1 MLSSNCPSPTH
12 LQLTSCRSHS
22 NYTRRECSNRTF
34 SRVHVSHACTHAY
47 TKVYQSFARSP
58 SFKAH
63 HLRASRSSE
72 HVSQQGCF
80 LHRVVS
86 PSSAPEVLSGVVAF
100 LLNRRCLFKRTP
112 ESRAS
117 CDLRASG
124 KGKPFVMNRNS
135 ADRSGDVFGAG
146 GDLRGASPK
155 VQSPTRA
162 VRPIWPSI

>member
-1 MLSSNCPSPTH
+1 MFKSDL
-12 LQLTSCRSHS
+12 LT
-22 NYTRRECSNRTF
+22 CSRF
-34 SRVHVSHACTHAY
+34 SLTHAY

-117 CDLRASG
+117 CDLRAFG
-124 KGKPFVMNRNS
+124 KGKAFIMNCNP
-135 ADRSGDVFGAG
+135 ADRSGDVFGAR